1 MPFGL
6 KNSSATFQRIM
17 DKILRNLYAFANAYI
32 DDVCVHSR
40 TWEEHLV
47 HLNRVLTALGEA
59 GLTLRLSKCR
69 FAHSQIKYVGHFIG
83 SGRMSSQEDK
93 LEAIR
98 KINMP
103 TTKKALRT
111 WLGLTSYYQM
121 YIKNYADTAH
131 PLYALLKNNKP
142 TKLLLTDVE
151 IHAFEKL
158 KEELCNGNILHMPC
172 YDQDFV
178 IQTDASD
185 FAVGACLLQIVD
197 GRECPIMFAS
207 STLTPTQARWSIV
220 EREAYAIIF
229 ALKKFDAII
238 FGCAVKMLTDHNPL
252 KFLAECAPSSSKL
265 TRWLLALARYQVK
278 IEHRAGVCNGNCDA
292 LSRL

>member
-47 HLNRVLTALGEA
+47 HLDRVLTALGEA

-121 YIKNYADTAH
+121 YIKNYAD
-131 PLYALLKNNKP
+131 
-142 TKLLLTDVE
+142 
-151 IHAFEKL
+151 
-158 KEELCNGNILHMPC
+158 
-172 YDQDFV
+172 
-178 IQTDASD
+178 
-185 FAVGACLLQIVD
+185 
-197 GRECPIMFAS
+197 FAS
-207 STLTPTQARWSIV
+207 FVCFV
-220 EREAYAIIF
+220 E
-229 ALKKFDAII
+229 K
-238 FGCAVKMLTDHNPL
+238 
-252 KFLAECAPSSSKL
+252 
-265 TRWLLALARYQVK
+265 Q
-278 IEHRAGVCNGNCDA
+278 
-292 LSRL
+292 